1 MKETSIESPLTWKK
15 ISVTRTGVFARA
27 TRASH
32 ARARRAL
39 PSTRASSERTTTTPT
54 TTSTADDLPTGS
66 LERFL
71 VAHLEFAS
79 RALEEANNRS
89 DVSASR
95 RNNDDS
101 ERRRRRPTMRP
112 DCSNFNLNRGIPEQ
126 LDASDTAPPPL
137 PPWLRGFLVTA
148 RKREHAAV
156 AGEEVASLCDDIF
169 LREIDGVGGSR
180 EKTPPAGKRNARST
194 RVFAES
200 LLIPGCPGSVFVA
213 IKPDDAD
220 VDVVALAEKII
231 EDVDDD
237 AARADVCWSRTAH
250 AQRIIPVERIAP
262 EYDLERLAREVI
274 AKKFPARGRATDR
287 GPPPTFKARSSTELV
302 PIRPRPRGERRSSR
316 TFSPGASLRP
326 SRLAF
331 NPDTP
336 RRL

>member
-1 MKETSIESPLTWKK
+1 
-15 ISVTRTGVFARA
+15 
-27 TRASH
+27 
-32 ARARRAL
+32 
-39 PSTRASSERTTTTPT
+39 
-54 TTSTADDLPTGS
+54 
-66 LERFL
+66 
-71 VAHLEFAS
+71 
-79 RALEEANNRS
+79 
-89 DVSASR
+89 
-95 RNNDDS
+95 
-101 ERRRRRPTMRP
+101 MRP

-250 AQRIIPVERIAP
+250 AQRIIPV
-262 EYDLERLAREVI
+262 
-274 AKKFPARGRATDR
+274 
-287 GPPPTFKARSSTELV
+287 
-302 PIRPRPRGERRSSR
+302 
-316 TFSPGASLRP
+316 
-326 SRLAF
+326 
-331 NPDTP
+331 
-336 RRL
+336 

>member
-1 MKETSIESPLTWKK
+1 
-15 ISVTRTGVFARA
+15 
-27 TRASH
+27 
-32 ARARRAL
+32 
-39 PSTRASSERTTTTPT
+39 
-54 TTSTADDLPTGS
+54 
-66 LERFL
+66 
-71 VAHLEFAS
+71 
-79 RALEEANNRS
+79 
-89 DVSASR
+89 
-95 RNNDDS
+95 
-101 ERRRRRPTMRP
+101 MRP
-112 DCSNFNLNRGIPEQ
+112 DCSNFNLNRGIPEK

-287 GPPPTFKARSSTELV
+287 GPPPTFKARSSTALV

-326 SRLAF
+326 SRLAH

-336 RRL
+336 RCL